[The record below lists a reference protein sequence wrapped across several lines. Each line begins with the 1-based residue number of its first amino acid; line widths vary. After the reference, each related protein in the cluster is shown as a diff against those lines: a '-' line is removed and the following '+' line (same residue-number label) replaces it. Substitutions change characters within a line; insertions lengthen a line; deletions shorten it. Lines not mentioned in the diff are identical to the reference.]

1 MFHCITLHYSPL
13 AWRAQATLECQWVT
27 GAVSR
32 PLEQLMFSESP
43 RRKSRTSR
51 IIQELLDTPPDLS
64 DAADAKPDPSR
75 VTNTESTAKKA
86 STKRV
91 TGNSNPRVA
100 LRQLRPGSDQIDRPP
115 LAQISQ
121 SVHRSALSSVG
132 VHGVRAIWFVLS
144 ETDVGNTDINR
155 LSSEEEATMN
165 RALQS
170 VRSSRLYDLWHM
182 GPFPTSI
189 VQHRTRIRT
198 WPRRLSWIWKIV
210 F

>member
-1 MFHCITLHYSPL
+1 MFHCITFHYSLL

-64 DAADAKPDPSR
+64 HAADAKPDPSR
-75 VTNTESTAKKA
+75 VMNTESTAKMKA

-91 TGNSNPRVA
+91 TGSSNPRVA

-121 SVHRSALSSVG
+121 PVHRSALSSVG

-170 VRSSRLYDLWHM
+170 VRSSMLYDLY
-182 GPFPTSI
+182 
-189 VQHRTRIRT
+189 RT
-198 WPRRLSWIWKIV
+198 WDLSP
-210 F
+210 